1 MPHRI
6 ADRIGAGKIDRSALQ
21 LCSLTGLQLMEGA
34 GAASACLADEL
45 AGPGAVTIFC
55 GNGKNGGDGLV
66 AARHL
71 MCSGR
76 KVTVVL
82 LGRPEGKEPASDT
95 KVNLMALL
103 KSVESGALTVLEVND
118 PAGMAQAL
126 FAATGS
132 SLVIDAVLGTGA
144 KGAPEGLA
152 SDAITAINS
161 SGVKVLSLDMPS
173 GCPADGGPLPGIAV
187 RAYATITFAA
197 LKAGLFSEPGA
208 SLAGRIFLAPIG
220 IPDIAA
226 LHLTGELL
234 DLELA
239 GGLLPERQSWA
250 HKGDLGKVGLIAGS
264 VNMPGAAV
272 LAAKGALKGGAGLCE
287 LFVPEEAYTPILGSG
302 MLAETMVRPL
312 PSKEGEFSGEL
323 PDDAAK
329 VLLSKDAIAIGPG
342 IGRSP
347 GAGELVRK
355 VMKLAPR
362 KLIMDADAL
371 WFLAKEPELAQG
383 FAGDLLL
390 TPHGGELER
399 LLPEPSS
406 DARIVRARECSAL
419 YGACVAF
426 KGPGT
431 VVAEPSGRF
440 RIVHAGNSLMAT
452 PGSGDV
458 LTGLSAAYAA
468 RMDDAFDAL
477 SAAAYV
483 HSLAGDLAARGG
495 VASILAGDIAASLP
509 EAASMVATR
518 RQAPGRCRTG
528 YSEITRAV

>member
-1 MPHRI
+1 MALRI

-21 LCSLTGLQLMEGA
+21 LCSLTGLQLMENA

-45 AGPGAVTIFC
+45 AGPGAITVFC

-82 LGRPEGKEPASDT
+82 LGRPDGKEPPSDT
-95 KVNLMALL
+95 KANLMALL
-103 KSVESGALTVLEVND
+103 KSKENGSVAILEVD
-118 PAGMAQAL
+118 GPAGMAQAL

-132 SLVIDAVLGTGA
+132 SLVVDAVLGTGA

-152 SDAITAINS
+152 QDAITAINS
-161 SGVKVLSLDMPS
+161 SGVKVLALDIPS
-173 GCPADGGPLPGIAV
+173 GCPADGGPIPGSAV
-187 RAYATITFAA
+187 KAYATITFAT

-226 LHLTGELL
+226 EHLAGELL
-234 DLELA
+234 DLDLA
-239 GGLLPERQSWA
+239 GSLIPRRQSWA
-250 HKGDLGKVGLIAGS
+250 HKGDLGRVGLIAGS

-272 LAAKGALKGGAGLCE
+272 LSAKGALKGGAGLCE
-287 LFVPEEAYTPILGSG
+287 LFVPQEAYAPVLGSG

-312 PSKEGEFSGEL
+312 PSEEGAFSGEL
-323 PDDAAK
+323 PDDVAE
-329 VLLSKDAIAIGPG
+329 VLMSKDAVAIGPG
-342 IGRSP
+342 IGRTQ
-347 GAGELVRK
+347 GAWDLVRK
-355 VMKLAPR
+355 IVELGPD
-362 KLIMDADAL
+362 KLIIDADAL
-371 WFLAKEPELAQG
+371 WFLAKEPELALD
-383 FAGDLLL
+383 FRGDLIM

-399 LLPEPSS
+399 LLPSPSS
-406 DARIVRARECSAL
+406 DARIVRARECAAM

-458 LTGLSAAYAA
+458 LTGLAAAYAA
-468 RMDDAFDAL
+468 RIEDPFDAL

-483 HSLAGDLAARGG
+483 HSLAGDIAAKGG
-495 VASILAGDIAASLP
+495 VASILAGDIADNLPGAASL
-509 EAASMVATR
+509 ACSGK
-518 RQAPGRCRTG
+518 QAPKTRKTG
-528 YSEITRAV
+528 YFEITRAV